1 MSIVKSE
8 LEKLRSR
15 LLDLTMR
22 NRLLAY
28 RESKTQTIRVVDER
42 PEEIYD
48 LLVFQEKSLEFLSG
62 DTATEESDDDHDEQA
77 QEAQARLWKFSGP
90 EASVAKHHKD
100 LYLQTPYDPLVLQK
114 RLFYAEKKSAEA
126 LDEQGYTVL
135 FLALGYI
142 EWYDDSNNPRIA
154 PTILIP
160 VELKR
165 ASVVKPYRLK
175 WTGEEI
181 QFNIS
186 LREKLANSF
195 GLELPV
201 LDPEEVQDKST
212 LLVYLE
218 RVRRCVESKS
228 RWRMLESVYLDFFVF
243 AKFVMYK
250 DLDSAHWPDEHKP
263 WDHEV
268 ISDILDPSG
277 EDPGEVFDE
286 RNVDDALPLGGFYS
300 IMDCDPS
307 QTAVV
312 ESAKM
317 GRNLA
322 VEGPPGTGK
331 SQTISNLIAE
341 LLAKGKSVLFVS
353 EKMAALEVV
362 KRRIDSAGFGDFCIE
377 LHSRKANKK
386 VFLESLEHT
395 LKASPRLEP
404 SREDYHIAELE
415 AVRDQLNAY
424 AGQLRAPFGEAGY
437 SPFQLFGM
445 RERAAA
451 ALLTIFGKV
460 PHVPLPS
467 MRNVSRT
474 AVNEIFEL
482 LRSVESLAPEF
493 GGVHGNP
500 WAECR
505 IGQVFPSDIDR
516 IRAKIQSVA
525 DMLAEMRSELDT
537 LSSLAPVRLPS
548 NVAQIRTFSGALQL
562 YTKCPSVAPEL
573 IDRRDLQSLLRDQ
586 ELCLKAMG
594 ALNEAKRGMTCVFNE
609 KYFEADHDSDLKEYT
624 TRSSRFFRI
633 FDSRFRVLSKKMLG
647 LYGDDA
653 RRPRAEIIRDVE
665 HLVRVQKATRQ
676 FREVKSTG
684 SVAFGSLWRGETSSA
699 DELTQCHDWTRQV
712 LLELPHGYFPKIWP
726 VELVSVDQRIA
737 YRNHAKRFLKL
748 ASDFIPLLE
757 GLFSTLRLDVGKRFG
772 RGANEV
778 AFNEFIEMLTA
789 WLGAIGNLQRW
800 SQYNLLREAVL
811 KSVANPFISALESRG
826 ISEKA
831 LGAVFEISLCD
842 ALLREVLA
850 ERPGLG
856 QFSGVQHENR
866 IRRFR
871 DLDSSFLE
879 VNKARL
885 RKWLYENRPKI
896 NQGASTNSEAGILLG
911 QFARKRGHLPIRKLM
926 SRSGALIQ
934 KIKPC
939 FMMSPLSVAQFLDPR
954 TTRFDVVIFDEAS
967 QVRPEDAIGAILR
980 GNQLVVAGD
989 TRQLPPTSFFD
1000 VMGTPEDGDD
1010 AGIVGA
1016 SQVESILHQCR
1027 RAFPV
1032 RYLKWHYR
1040 SKHQSLIAVSN
1051 TEFYDNQLLIYPAAQ
1066 NDTSQMGL
1074 SLVHLSDTVYDRGK
1088 SACNRLEA
1096 KAVARGVIAHF
1107 EANGHLTLGVGT
1119 FSVSQ
1124 QNAILEELEVL
1135 LRDNPGIEERLY
1147 NEKGENFFVK
1157 NLETIQGDERDVI
1170 FLSVGYGRDGAG
1182 KLSSNFGPLNQEGG
1196 ERRLNVLITR
1206 ARLKC
1211 VVYSNFTADD
1221 LKIDANAP
1229 FGIRS
1234 FKVFLKYA
1242 ETGLLLEQDQSGSD
1256 TESPFEQSVYEFLRS
1271 NGLEVAK
1278 QIGCAG
1284 FRIDLAI
1291 IDPEHPGRYLLG
1303 VECDGAMYHS
1313 SVVARERD
1321 RLRQQILEGL
1331 GWKGRL
1337 HRIWSTDWFRDSKGA
1352 QERLL
1357 RAVEAA
1363 RAAGYKSHKHE
1374 YGTPERVTER
1384 VREEAATPYGGGLPK
1399 TEETLQ
1405 QVESLA
1411 SKETIEEATD
1421 GSSVLVPAYVEC
1433 SNIGN
1438 LAQRYELVDAP
1449 VEVVSDAVCA
1459 VVAVESPV
1467 HEDEVI
1473 KRVRTLWGYGRAGAK
1488 IQSKVKE
1495 GIDRACEKG
1504 KVTRKDKFLYGT
1516 GQSNVVA
1523 RKRNKGNI
1531 EYIADDEIDA
1541 AISAVLASQ
1550 YATEEKDLVIGA
1562 ARVLGFERT
1571 STTVELKLLE
1581 QMDSLLERALLVR
1594 KQNGLIDL
1602 ARL

>member
-1 MSIVKSE
+1 MSMVKTE
-8 LEKLRSR
+8 LEKLRGR

-42 PEEIYD
+42 PEEVYE
-48 LLVFQEKSLEFLSG
+48 LLVFQEKALEFLSG
-62 DTATEESDDDHDEQA
+62 DTATVESDDDDDELA
-77 QEAQARLWKFSGP
+77 QEAQARLWRFSGP

-100 LYLQTPYDPLVLQK
+100 LYLQTPYDPLALQK

-126 LDEQGYTVL
+126 LEEQGYTVL

-142 EWYDDSNNPRIA
+142 EWYDDSNKPRIA

-195 GLELPV
+195 GIDLPV
-201 LDPEEVQDKST
+201 LDPEGVEDKST
-212 LLVYLE
+212 LLAYLE
-218 RVRRCVESKS
+218 RVRRCVESKP
-228 RWRMLESVYLDFFVF
+228 RWRMLDSVYLDFFVF

-250 DLDSAHWPDEHKP
+250 DLDSAHWPDDQKP

-268 ISDILDPSG
+268 IGDILDPSG
-277 EDPGEVFDE
+277 EDPGDVFDE
-286 RNVDDALPLGGFYS
+286 RNVDDGLPLSGFYS

-362 KRRIDSAGFGDFCIE
+362 KRRIDSAGFGDFCVE

-395 LKASPRLEP
+395 LKASPRLDP
-404 SREDYHIAELE
+404 SREDYHIAELQV
-415 AVRDQLNAY
+415 VRDQLNTY
-424 AGQLRAPFGEAGY
+424 AEQLRSPFGEAGY
-437 SPFQLFGM
+437 SPFQLFGL

-451 ALLTIFGKV
+451 ILLATLDKV
-460 PHVPLPS
+460 PNVPLAS
-467 MRNVSRT
+467 VRQVSRT
-474 AVNEIFEL
+474 AINEALEL
-482 LRSVESLAPEF
+482 LRSVETLAPEL
-493 GGVHGNP
+493 GGISSNP

-505 IGQVFPSDIDR
+505 INQVFPSDIDR
-516 IRAKIQSVA
+516 IRSEIQPVA
-525 DMLAEMRSELDT
+525 DVLSAMRSALDV

-548 NVAQIRTFSGALQL
+548 NVAQIRAFSGALQL

-573 IDRRDLQSLLRDQ
+573 LNSHDWQSLPRDQ
-586 ELCLKAMG
+586 ERCLKALG
-594 ALNEAKRGMTCVFNE
+594 TLTEAKQGMTHKFDVVHFDS
-609 KYFEADHDSDLKEYT
+609 DHDSAVKEYT

-633 FDSRFRVLSKKMLG
+633 FDSRFRALSKQLLG
-647 LYGDDA
+647 LYGDGA
-653 RRPRAEIIRDVE
+653 RRPSSAVIRDVE
-665 HLVRVQKATRQ
+665 SLVRVQKATQ
-676 FREVKSTG
+676 QCREVEDTG
-684 SVAFGSLWRGETSSA
+684 KAAFGSLWKGETSSP
-699 DELTQCHDWTRQV
+699 DELSHCHEWSKQ
-712 LLELPHGYFPKIWP
+712 LLLQLPQGFFSQSWPTELLS
-726 VELVSVDQRIA
+726 VEQRSN
-737 YRNHAKRFLKL
+737 YRGQAKTFLKL
-748 ASDFIPLLE
+748 AGDFIPLLE
-757 GLFSTLRLDVGKRFG
+757 ALFSTLRIDVGKRFG
-772 RGANEV
+772 RSANEIG
-778 AFNEFIEMLTA
+778 FSEFIELLTA
-789 WLGAIGNLQRW
+789 WLDAIGNLQRW

-811 KSVANPFISALESRG
+811 KSVAYPFISALESG
-826 ISEKA
+826 AISEKA
-831 LGAVFEISLCD
+831 LGTVFEISLCD
-842 ALLREVLA
+842 SLLREVLV

-866 IRRFR
+866 IGRFR
-871 DLDSSFLE
+871 DLDSSLLE

-896 NQGASTNSEAGILLG
+896 NQGASTNSEAGILQG

-989 TRQLPPTSFFD
+989 TQQLPPTSFFD

-1010 AGIVGA
+1010 PGIVGA

-1107 EANGHLTLGVGT
+1107 EVNRHLTLGVGT
-1119 FSVSQ
+1119 FSVAQ
-1124 QNAILEELEVL
+1124 QNAVMEELELL
-1135 LRDNPGIEERLY
+1135 LRENPGIEERLY

-1170 FLSVGYGRDGAG
+1170 FLSVGYGRDGNG

-1211 VVYSNFTADD
+1211 VVYSNFTAED

-1229 FGIRS
+1229 FGVRS

-1242 ETGLLLEQDQSGSD
+1242 QTGLLLAQDQSGAD

-1357 RAVEAA
+1357 RAVETA
-1363 RAAGYKSHKHE
+1363 RAVGYKTTGQE
-1374 YGTPERVTER
+1374 YGIPESATSRAH
-1384 VREEAATPYGGGLPK
+1384 EEAAVPYGRGLPGAEK
-1399 TEETLQ
+1399 TVQ
-1405 QVESLA
+1405 QVETLA
-1411 SKETIEEATD
+1411 SKPTILKGSD
-1421 GSSVLVPAYVEC
+1421 GLSGLAPAYVEC
-1433 SNIGN
+1433 TSIGSV
-1438 LAQRYELVDAP
+1438 ARQYELTEAP
-1449 VEVVSDAVCA
+1449 VEVVADAVCA

-1467 HEDEVI
+1467 HQDEVI

-1495 GIDRACEKG
+1495 GIDLAQVQG
-1504 KVTRKDKFLYGT
+1504 KVVGRGKFLYRL
-1516 GQSNVVA
+1516 GQSNVGA
-1523 RKRNKGNI
+1523 RKRSKGSI
-1531 EYIADDEIDA
+1531 EYIADDEIEA

-1550 YATEEKDLVIGA
+1550 YATDEKDLVIGA

-1594 KQNGLIDL
+1594 KPNGLIDL
-1602 ARL
+1602 DR

>member
-1 MSIVKSE
+1 MSMVKTE

-28 RESKTQTIRVVDER
+28 RESKTQTIRIVDER

-48 LLVFQEKSLEFLSG
+48 LLVFQEKSLEFLAG
-62 DTATEESDDDHDEQA
+62 DTTYSDDAEDDDDAVAEESQNK
-77 QEAQARLWKFSGP
+77 LWRYSGP
-90 EASVAKHHKD
+90 DATVAKHHRD
-100 LYLQTPYDPLVLQK
+100 LYLQTPYDPLGLQK

-135 FLALGYI
+135 FVAMGYI
-142 EWYDDSNNPRIA
+142 EWHDDSNKPRIA

-165 ASVVKPYRLK
+165 ASVTKPYRLK

-195 GLELPV
+195 GMDLPV
-201 LDPEEVQDKST
+201 FDPELVEEKST
-212 LLVYLE
+212 LLQYLE
-218 RVRRCVESKS
+218 QVRRCAESKS
-228 RWRMLESVYLDFFVF
+228 GWRILDSVYLDFFVF

-250 DLDSAHWPDEHKP
+250 DLDSAHWPDDHKP

-268 ISDILDPSG
+268 VNDILNPG
-277 EDPGEVFDE
+277 EEEHGEVFDE
-286 RNVDDALPLGGFYS
+286 RNVDDALPLSSFYS

-341 LLAKGKSVLFVS
+341 LLAQEKSVLFVS

-362 KRRIDSAGFGDFCIE
+362 KRRLDSAGFGDFCVE

-395 LKASPRLEP
+395 LKISPKLEV
-404 SREDYHIAELE
+404 SREEYHIAELQV
-415 AVRDQLNAY
+415 VRDQLNAY
-424 AGQLRAPFGEAGY
+424 AEQLRAPFGEAGL

-451 ALLTIFGKV
+451 TLATTLESI
-460 PHVPLPS
+460 PSVPLAS
-467 MRNVSRT
+467 MRSVSRT
-474 AVNEIFEL
+474 GLSEVLEL
-482 LRSVESLAPEF
+482 LRSVEILAGEF
-493 GGVHGNP
+493 GGVYNNP

-505 IGQVFPSDIDR
+505 IEQVFPNDIDH
-516 IRAKIQSVA
+516 IRTETQAVL
-525 DMLAEMRSELDT
+525 DVLGELRST
-537 LSSLAPVRLPS
+537 LRALSDLAPVRLPT
-548 NVAQIRTFSGALQL
+548 NVAQIRAFRDALQI
-562 YTKCPSVAPEL
+562 YTNCPPIAPGLFSSEDITGL
-573 IDRRDLQSLLRDQ
+573 PSRQ
-586 ELCLKAMG
+586 ERCLKALST
-594 ALNEAKRGMTCVFNE
+594 LNMAKKGLTHNFSVRL
-609 KYFEADHDSDLKEYT
+609 FEEDHGSGLSEFKS
-624 TRSSRFFRI
+624 RSSRLLRI
-633 FDSRFRVLSKKMLG
+633 FDFRFHALRRQLLK
-647 LYGDDA
+647 LYGEGA
-653 RRPRAEIIRDVE
+653 RPSSPEIIRDLE
-665 HLVRVQKATRQ
+665 ALVSVQTSLRN
-676 FREVKSTG
+676 FREVAIQG
-684 SVAFGSLWRGETSSA
+684 EGAFGSLWRGENSSI
-699 DELTQCHDWTRQV
+699 DELHQCHEWTNK
-712 LLELPHGYFPKIWP
+712 LL
-726 VELVSVDQRIA
+726 VELRHGFLPKSWPSELATVEQRRRFREI
-737 YRNHAKRFLKL
+737 AKRFLSL

-757 GLFSTLRLDVGKRFG
+757 KLFNALRFDVKARFG
-772 RGANEV
+772 RSANEV
-778 AFNEFIEMLTA
+778 DFDEFIELLAT
-789 WLGAIGNLQRW
+789 WLDAIGNLQRW
-800 SQYNLLREAVL
+800 AQYNMLREALL
-811 KSVANPFISALESRG
+811 KTKAGSIINAIEGGRIPARSLEAL
-826 ISEKA
+826 
-831 LGAVFEISLCD
+831 FELCFCD
-842 ALLREVLA
+842 AILRDVFT
-850 ERPGLG
+850 ERPGLA

-866 IRRFR
+866 IQRFR
-871 DLDSSFLE
+871 DLDSTLLE

-885 RKWLYENRPKI
+885 RRQLYENRPRV

-1000 VMGTPEDGDD
+1000 VMAAPEDDD
-1010 AGIVGA
+1010 DPGVVGA

-1027 RAFPV
+1027 RSFPV

-1051 TEFYDNQLLIYPAAQ
+1051 TEFYDNQLLIYPAAE
-1066 NDTSQMGL
+1066 NDASQIGL
-1074 SLVHLSDTVYDRGK
+1074 SFVHLPDTVYDRGK
-1088 SACNRLEA
+1088 SACNRMEA
-1096 KAVARGVIAHF
+1096 KAVARNVISHF
-1107 EANGHLTLGVGT
+1107 EVNHHLTLGVGT
-1119 FSVSQ
+1119 FSVAQ
-1124 QNAILEELEVL
+1124 QNAILEEVELL
-1135 LRDNPGIEERLY
+1135 LRENPGLEERLY
-1147 NEKGENFFVK
+1147 NERGENFFVK

-1170 FLSVGYGRDGAG
+1170 FLSVGYGRDGNG

-1211 VVYSNFTADD
+1211 VVFSNFTAED
-1221 LKIDANAP
+1221 LKVDVNASY
-1229 FGIRS
+1229 GVRS

-1242 ETGLLLEQDQSGSD
+1242 ETGLLLEQERSGSD

-1271 NGLEVAK
+1271 QGFEVAK

-1291 IDPEHPGRYLLG
+1291 IDPQNPGRYLLG

-1337 HRIWSTDWFRDSKGA
+1337 HRIWSTDWFRDSKGT
-1352 QERLL
+1352 QERLM
-1357 RAVEAA
+1357 RAVEVA
-1363 RAAGYKSHKHE
+1363 RTAGYKSIGPANRVLE
-1374 YGTPERVTER
+1374 PVRELAREDVTIQYGTVEGGRGLPRIDSTTHTIEPAFSELDQSLNGRVTDYAECDR
-1384 VREEAATPYGGGLPK
+1384 ISSAAR
-1399 TEETLQ
+1399 
-1405 QVESLA
+1405 
-1411 SKETIEEATD
+1411 
-1421 GSSVLVPAYVEC
+1421 
-1433 SNIGN
+1433 
-1438 LAQRYELVDAP
+1438 RYELIDAP
-1449 VEVVSDAVCA
+1449 LDMVVESVCA
-1459 VVAVESPV
+1459 VVAVEAPI
-1467 HEDEVI
+1467 HEEEI
-1473 KRVRTLWGYGRAGAK
+1473 IRRLRTLWGYGRAGAK
-1488 IQSKVKE
+1488 IQAKVQE
-1495 GIDRACEKG
+1495 GVHRACVQGKIRRKG
-1504 KVTRKDKFLYGT
+1504 KFIYQTGDSCVIPRRRDK
-1516 GQSNVVA
+1516 A
-1523 RKRNKGNI
+1523 RI
-1531 EYIADDEIDA
+1531 EYIADEELDA
-1541 AISAVLASQ
+1541 AVCAVLEAQ
-1550 YATEEKDLVIGA
+1550 YATEERELVVTA
-1562 ARVLGFERT
+1562 ARTLGFERT
-1571 STTVELKLLE
+1571 SKTVEQVML
-1581 QMDSLLERALLVR
+1581 DRIAALAELGVIMR
-1594 KQNGLIDL
+1594 KSNGLIDL
-1602 ARL
+1602 AK